1 MRFAGHIFEPLPSGG
16 LYWHAQKTLLVADLH
31 LEKMS
36 SFAQRGQMLPPYD
49 TGLTLTQ
56 LEADLRRTQAQRLV
70 ALGDSFHRD
79 EGTTTLTDH
88 DRSRLGQMVISTEW
102 LWLSGNHDPHPHALG
117 GRCLNLLDLAGLTLT
132 HEPRRGVLGLVAG
145 HLHPSARLFIDGRST
160 RRPCF
165 VHDNRLLILP
175 AYGAST
181 GSINILSKPFAELF
195 DWDALD
201 VTMLGKWR
209 TYPVSPRRLIRG

>member
-1 MRFAGHIFEPLPSGG
+1 
-16 LYWHAQKTLLVADLH
+16 
-31 LEKMS
+31 
-36 SFAQRGQMLPPYD
+36 
-49 TGLTLTQ
+49 
-56 LEADLRRTQAQRLV
+56 
-70 ALGDSFHRD
+70 
-79 EGTTTLTDH
+79 
-88 DRSRLGQMVISTEW
+88 
-102 LWLSGNHDPHPHALG
+102 
-117 GRCLNLLDLAGLTLT
+117 LLDLAGLTLT
-132 HEPRRGVLGLVAG
+132 HEPRRGILGLVAG

-201 VTMLGKWR
+201 VTMLGKGR